1 MQTMIH
7 ITDVKVI
14 HTGIFQS
21 LVQEF
26 ETHRLP
32 RLIRLKDKVDSG
44 EAIND
49 VDLAFL
55 SQEIKDACLTKHM
68 IFNYPELNGFC
79 LLMVH
84 LCKDICDVA
93 IENEAKKLLFMRDF
107 SGDFPLK

>member
-1 MQTMIH
+1 MIH

-14 HTGIFQS
+14 HTGVVQS

-32 RLIRLKDKVDSG
+32 RLLRLKDKVDSG

-55 SQEIKDACLTKHM
+55 SQEIKDASLTMHM
-68 IFNYPELNGFC
+68 IVNYPELNGFC

-84 LCKDICDVA
+84 LCKDICDEA
-93 IENEAKKLLFMRDF
+93 IENEAK
-107 SGDFPLK
+107 